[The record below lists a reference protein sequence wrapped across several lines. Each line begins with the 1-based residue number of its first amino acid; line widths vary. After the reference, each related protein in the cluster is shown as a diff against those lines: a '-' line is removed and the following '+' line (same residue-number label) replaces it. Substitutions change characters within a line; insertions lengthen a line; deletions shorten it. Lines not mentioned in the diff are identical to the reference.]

1 MVTAGGDVC
10 AGGNRVSG
18 GAPGNGVPA
27 ADDQEQKQ
35 QLVLSLISVLR
46 TRQRELA
53 VLPAPRQ
60 PSVFSRLLVWF
71 RSRKR
76 KR

>member
-1 MVTAGGDVC
+1 MWG
-10 AGGNRVSG
+10 G
-18 GAPGNGVPA
+18 GAGEGGGPRGNGVPA
-27 ADDQEQKQ
+27 ADDREQKQ

-60 PSVFSRLLVWF
+60 PSVLVRLWWELRWKVK
-71 RSRKR
+71 RLRK
-76 KR
+76 KRE